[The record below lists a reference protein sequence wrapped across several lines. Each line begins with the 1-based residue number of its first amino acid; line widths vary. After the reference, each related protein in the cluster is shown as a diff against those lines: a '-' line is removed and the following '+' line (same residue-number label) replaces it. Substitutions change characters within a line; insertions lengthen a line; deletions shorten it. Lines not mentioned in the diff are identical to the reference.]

1 MFQGGINMSSISKLL
16 ATAAVVGLVATGASS
31 GALAA
36 DTFVR
41 IASGPAG
48 GSWYPLGAKMAEIFG
63 KNVAGITTS
72 NGPGG
77 GIGNVLDVNKGE
89 AELGWTY
96 GHTAYDGY
104 TGVAPSFKKANP
116 NVRHLA
122 TFYPAAFQTAVLAKS
137 GIMTYADLKNKN
149 ISPGKAKWSG
159 YAAFKMIAGKYGFSV
174 DDVKKAGGAV
184 HHVGYSD
191 SVALMKD
198 GHIDAFSG
206 LTSLPQAS
214 FLDLE
219 FNPGIRLLPVSEEVL
234 GGILKSNP
242 GYVRVDMNS
251 SHYKSMKSPV
261 PTLGAVTIMVVNKDV
276 SDDVVYGITK
286 ALWEN
291 HAGLVGVKKVW
302 NKVKLKNALMGAAL
316 PVHPGALR
324 YYNENGVKKM

>member
-1 MFQGGINMSSISKLL
+1 MSRLSKLL
-16 ATAAVVGLVATGASS
+16 TTAAVVGLVTVGTAPVAS
-31 GALAA
+31 AA
-36 DTFVR
+36 DTFIR
-41 IASGPAG
+41 IASGPSG
-48 GSWYPLGAKMAEIFG
+48 GSWYPLGAKMAEIFQ
-63 KNVAGITTS
+63 KNVSGISTS

-104 TGVAPSFKKANP
+104 KGVAPSFKKANP

-122 TFYPAAFQTAVLAKS
+122 TFYPAAFQTAVLANSDIKS
-137 GIMTYADLKNKN
+137 YADLKNKN

-159 YAAFKMIAGKYGFSV
+159 YAAFKMIAGKYGYTV
-174 DDVKKAGGAV
+174 DDVRKDGGTV

-219 FNPGIRLLPVSEEVL
+219 FNPGIRLLPVDEAIL

-242 GYVRVDMNS
+242 GYIRINMNG
-251 SHYKSMKSPV
+251 SHYKSMKSDV
-261 PTLGAVTIMVVNKDV
+261 PTLGAVTIMIVNKDV
-276 SDDVVYGITK
+276 PEEVVYNITK

-291 HAGLVGVKKVW
+291 HADLAAVKGVW
-302 NKVKLKNALMGAAL
+302 NKVKLKDAMLGAAT

-324 YYNENGVKKM
+324 YYKEQGVKKM